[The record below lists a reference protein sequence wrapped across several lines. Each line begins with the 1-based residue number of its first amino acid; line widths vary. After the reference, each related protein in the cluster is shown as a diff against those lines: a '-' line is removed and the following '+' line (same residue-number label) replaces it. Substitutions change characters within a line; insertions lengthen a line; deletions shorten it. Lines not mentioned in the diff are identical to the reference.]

1 MSETSDRVNLLGLD
15 RAGLEA
21 FFLSL
26 DEKKFR
32 AQQVLQWIHQR
43 GATGFEEMSNVS
55 LALRTRLME
64 IAEIRPP
71 KIAAQQESRDGA
83 IKWRMQLHCGNS
95 VETVYIPEP
104 DRGTL
109 CISSQVGCQLN
120 CSFCATGRQGFNR
133 NLDSG
138 EIIGQVWLASKLL
151 AKIPGQSRAITNV
164 VLMGMGEPLLNFASV
179 VPALRLMLDDLAY
192 GLSRRRVTVS
202 TAGLVPGIDKL
213 RETLPVAL
221 AISLHAPNDELR
233 NQLVP
238 LNKKYPIR
246 ELLDACSRYLASDP
260 ARRVTVEYTLL
271 SGVNDTAAHAK
282 ELADLL
288 RELPCKVNLI
298 PFNPFPGSG
307 YLKPESATIR
317 SFQKILL
324 DRGIMTTTRKTRGAD
339 ISAACGQLAG
349 EVLPRPRATV
359 VTQRLSATA
368 P

>member
-1 MSETSDRVNLLGLD
+1 MSENSERVNLLGLD

-21 FFLSL
+21 FFLGL

-43 GATGFEEMSNVS
+43 GATCFDEMSNVS
-55 LALRTRLME
+55 LALRARLTDM
-64 IAEIRPP
+64 AEIRPP
-71 KIAAQQESRDGA
+71 KIAAQQESRDGT

-151 AKIPGQSRAITNV
+151 GKVPGKSRAITNV

-179 VPALRLMLDDLAY
+179 APALRLMLDDLAY

-213 RETLPVAL
+213 RETVPVAL

-246 ELLDACSRYLASDP
+246 ELLDACNRYLAFDP

-271 SGVNDTAAHAK
+271 SGVNDTAAHAE
-282 ELADLL
+282 ELASLL

-307 YLKPESATIR
+307 YLKPESAAMR

-359 VTQRLSATA
+359 VPRRLLAAA